1 MWHYV
6 DIHDQLICLTS
17 SLYPQMEALLEPFS
31 NQPPAPAKLLVFY
44 HFKCFIFGKQIA
56 ELDWNQSTNGDLLAD
71 KPQLLLIQPITR
83 NPQNSFFWDS
93 LCLCD
98 IQHRNPRVVRGVS
111 GVQTHPN
118 CMLTTPDEQR
128 RKMLHVTS
136 INAAFSFPSIRQRC
150 NTFPC
155 T

>member
-1 MWHYV
+1 MWHHV

-71 KPQLLLIQPITR
+71 KPRLVPIQPIKLLVFSGIHYAQKPETGSR
-83 NPQNSFFWDS
+83 
-93 LCLCD
+93 
-98 IQHRNPRVVRGVS
+98 S

-118 CMLTTPDEQR
+118 CVLTTPDEQR

-136 INAAFSFPSIRQRC
+136 INGAFSFPSIWQRC